1 MTRLIVLLIIGAV
14 LCLAAGCAEKGDL
27 VLPNLP
33 PETYVSIADS
43 VRHPTVYI
51 QTLHWWG
58 EDPDGEIAGFE
69 YRWVIDEGEPGSPED
84 AQWVFT
90 EEYTKEF
97 HLPVSKGISTHTI
110 YVRAIDDDGAIDPSP
125 SSMTL
130 PLTNS
135 PPEVWIWD
143 KGALPDTSYPALT
156 IKWHGED
163 PEGTETID
171 HFVVWLDGEIENAR
185 ILSAQDT
192 IVGLGHEDFG
202 GRYGE
207 RTLNVMAVDTGMDS
221 SSIDTYSWYTV
232 EPVGDV
238 LLIDDLS
245 HSYAGY
251 KTTAA
256 YYRSALDSC
265 VGTYSVLDF
274 SSFGGPVYTYNFE
287 GLFDFFD
294 VVIWA
299 NDPVRFD
306 TLYLE
311 PAGLA
316 VPGYVES
323 GGRFL
328 LTSLQAVGT
337 RGAFSDSIA
346 FEVFGIDSL
355 YLYNNKTDFELKNTW
370 EIQGNTD
377 VGLDTVR
384 AKSTWS
390 GVECMALSAGVTP
403 LFYVPPGTVTGQAE
417 DYYLGVLNSYGSGK
431 AALLTLPISRCDKYG
446 NNRHQLCRIIDLLRS

>member
-1 MTRLIVLLIIGAV
+1 MTRFITILATGACV
-14 LCLAAGCAEKGDL
+14 CLAAGCAEKADL
-27 VLPNLP
+27 TFPNLP

-43 VRHPTVYI
+43 VRNPTVYI

-58 EDPDGEIAGFE
+58 EDADGEVVGFE
-69 YRWVIDEGEPGSPED
+69 YRWFIDPNEPGSPED
-84 AQWVFT
+84 TQWVFT
-90 EEYTKEF
+90 EDRIRKF
-97 HLPVSKGISTHTI
+97 HLPVTTGLSTHRI
-110 YVRAIDDDGAIDPSP
+110 EVRAVDDDGARDPSP

-143 KGALPDTSYPALT
+143 KGALPDTTYPALT
-156 IKWHGED
+156 VKWHGED

-171 HFVVWLDGEIENAR
+171 HYVVWLDGDLENAR
-185 ILSAQDT
+185 ILSAEDT
-192 IVGLGHEDFG
+192 LFGLSHEDFA
-202 GRYGE
+202 GRYGD
-207 RTLNVMAVDTGMDS
+207 RTLNVIAVDSGSDTS
-221 SSIDTYSWYTV
+221 NIDTYSWYV
-232 EPVGDV
+232 IEPIGEV

-245 HSYAGY
+245 HSYA
-251 KTTAA
+251 
-256 YYRSALDSC
+256 LDSC
-265 VGTYSVLDF
+265 VGTYSILDF
-274 SSFGGPVYTYNFE
+274 ANFGGPVYTYNFA

-294 VVIWA
+294 LVIWA

-311 PAGLA
+311 PAALA

-337 RGAFSDSIA
+337 RGAFNDSIA

-355 YLYNNKTDFELKNTW
+355 YLYNEKTDFELKNWW

-377 VGLDTVR
+377 VGLQDIR
-384 AKSTWS
+384 SKITWQ
-390 GVECMALSAGVTP
+390 GVECMKPSAEATP
-403 LFYVPPGTVTGQAE
+403 LFHVPPGTVAGQTE
-417 DYYLGVLNSYGSGK
+417 NYYMGVLNSYGSGR
-431 AALLTLPISRCDKYG
+431 AALLTLPISRCDKYA
-446 NNRHQLCRIIDLLRS
+446 NNGHQLCRIIDLLRS